1 MGRINGILLWN
12 TKKEMSWPKS
22 REQEDA
28 FIVVM
33 ILVNYDRLKCQQ
45 GAFCLFQR
53 SGSDNR
59 VPNILDLIQEK

>member
-1 MGRINGILLWN
+1 MEYFFGILKRKWVGL
-12 TKKEMSWPKS
+12 KS

-33 ILVNYDRLKCQQ
+33 ILVNYDSKQ
-45 GAFCLFQR
+45 GTFCLFQR

>member
-12 TKKEMSWPKS
+12 TKKEMSWAKS

-33 ILVNYDRLKCQQ
+33 ILVNYDSQQ
-45 GAFCLFQR
+45 GTFCLFQR

>member
-33 ILVNYDRLKCQQ
+33 ILVNCDRLSQQ
-45 GAFCLFQR
+45 GTFCLFQR
-53 SGSDNR
+53 SSSDNR

>member
-33 ILVNYDRLKCQQ
+33 ILVNYDSKQ
-45 GAFCLFQR
+45 GTFCLFQR